1 MIGRWARRTLR
12 AREPGSPFPYCRM
25 QRYDTVQIPARAA
38 SQVSRIQATDRKMRK
53 LEKSSDS
60 AHTQGFSQQSCQ
72 LSAQTVRL
80 NAAKAAKSTRDRSAA
95 GYIDRRQRQPE

>member
-1 MIGRWARRTLR
+1 MIGRWSHRTLR

-80 NAAKAAKSTRDRSAA
+80 NAAKAAKSTRDRSA
-95 GYIDRRQRQPE
+95 RRVY